1 MGIVYGLKLACET
14 YFYLAVAAI
23 VGFAYNTSAGLLA
36 VPALLGLGAGIGFL
50 CSSKS
55 EKARYPF
62 LAIAFI
68 PVAFGFTKRN
78 LFVMLPMLV
87 YAFYYVKNNRT
98 ASDYYYTFR
107 RFRAEIVILPVSL
120 VFSAM
125 LYPEGA
131 GEAVPAMFL
140 FLTLSIALL
149 RMQRHEEH
157 VIRQRRFQLL
167 NLLGLSG
174 VCIFGGI
181 LSTDWFAR
189 ILKAILQFFYNYA
202 LTPVI
207 QGLLWV
213 LNRLIDLLAWIGS
226 LIPWSQGSYEMPVM
240 QGQTESVGGNEMFE
254 SLMQADIAANPLLR
268 HILEIAGILI
278 LAAIAFFLIRAL
290 SKHMPTSGNAERT
303 DRREKLA
310 SGAPRVKKSAGAV
323 GKTIGDIRKMYISF
337 LRAAESR
344 GVSLNGRQNSLQI
357 RNASE
362 KYFDAQ
368 TLDVLRE
375 AYIRARYGDCA
386 DETDRKN
393 ARAALKRLKEKNPN
407 RSGGQNAELD

>member
-1 MGIVYGLKLACET
+1 
-14 YFYLAVAAI
+14 
-23 VGFAYNTSAGLLA
+23 
-36 VPALLGLGAGIGFL
+36 
-50 CSSKS
+50 
-55 EKARYPF
+55 
-62 LAIAFI
+62 
-68 PVAFGFTKRN
+68 
-78 LFVMLPMLV
+78 
-87 YAFYYVKNNRT
+87 
-98 ASDYYYTFR
+98 
-107 RFRAEIVILPVSL
+107 
-120 VFSAM
+120 
-125 LYPEGA
+125 
-131 GEAVPAMFL
+131 
-140 FLTLSIALL
+140 
-149 RMQRHEEH
+149 
-157 VIRQRRFQLL
+157 
-167 NLLGLSG
+167 
-174 VCIFGGI
+174 
-181 LSTDWFAR
+181 
-189 ILKAILQFFYNYA
+189 
-202 LTPVI
+202 
-207 QGLLWV
+207 
-213 LNRLIDLLAWIGS
+213 
-226 LIPWSQGSYEMPVM
+226 MPVM